1 MSKNVIVGIFGG
13 GQLGMMLCEAAK
25 KLKVRT
31 HIFCPDTNAP
41 AQFHSDFFT
50 TSFILFVSKNR
61 ILSTLW
67 GLVKVIARL

>member
-31 HIFCPDTNAP
+31 HIFCPDANAP
-41 AQFHSDFFT
+41 AQFHSDFLMKKRACT
-50 TSFILFVSKNR
+50 EILVSDVQ
-61 ILSTLW
+61 LM
-67 GLVKVIARL
+67 